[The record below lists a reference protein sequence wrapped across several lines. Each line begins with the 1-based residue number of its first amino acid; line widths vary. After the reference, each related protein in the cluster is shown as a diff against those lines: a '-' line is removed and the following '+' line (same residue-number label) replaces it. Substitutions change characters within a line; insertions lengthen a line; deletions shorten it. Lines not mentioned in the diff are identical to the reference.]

1 MSTQGWSLPWKNSI
15 ACAWEK
21 HQVQQRGD
29 TTELASGKA
38 FVSQPKLTTCEDKG
52 CRLFP
57 GTNKARE
64 SVWLTEESSSDTLGT
79 SPLLSSFKSG
89 PSSPGVFPNRPPP
102 CSKNAGSSTQCIQ
115 WFWQQLSEWNFHQ
128 PALTL
133 WRNTMD
139 LPECKSI
146 RLSLY
151 GSRVYKG
158 LKLKTQSGDW

>member
-1 MSTQGWSLPWKNSI
+1 MYSKKCDLYNKQNVHKKIVFPVEDLEYSYS
-15 ACAWEK
+15 
-21 HQVQQRGD
+21 VQNVK
-29 TTELASGKA
+29 TASGKA
-38 FVSQPKLTTCEDKG
+38 FVSQLKLTTCEDKG
-52 CRLFP
+52 CHLFP
-57 GTNKARE
+57 GTNKAWE

-102 CSKNAGSSTQCIQ
+102 CSKNAGSSTQRIQ

-128 PALTL
+128 PAVTL

-139 LPECKSI
+139 LPKCKSI

-151 GSRVYKG
+151 G
-158 LKLKTQSGDW
+158 